1 MGVWLGNEPYLPVV
15 PVFNVLEKEGF
26 SPIVANA
33 CNVKNVPGRKTDCK
47 DCEWLCRLLLNG
59 LVEKS
64 FIPPEKIRNLRALTR
79 HRDTLIKDR
88 TRIKN
93 RLLKILECNNIKL
106 SNVLT
111 DCFGST
117 GWNLIQ
123 KLAKG
128 PLNIKK
134 AIAALHSK
142 VKASSAEFEAALEGT
157 INEVSQEILKGLI

>member
-1 MGVWLGNEPYLPVV
+1 MKQSLNNCCGIDVHKKNIVACVMYMQGSVVKKSIKSFKTDTPSLRSFAQWVHGFGIMDIAMEGTGSYWV

-33 CNVKNVPGRKTDCK
+33 RNVKNVPGRKTDCK

-93 RLLKILECNNIKL
+93 RLLKILHDL
-106 SNVLT
+106 
-111 DCFGST
+111 
-117 GWNLIQ
+117 
-123 KLAKG
+123 
-128 PLNIKK
+128 
-134 AIAALHSK
+134 
-142 VKASSAEFEAALEGT
+142 FEYY
-157 INEVSQEILKGLI
+157 